1 MWGIT
6 DAQAQAQAQAQAH
19 SLYKWLIKPKHENNQ
34 SLFTFSRCNY
44 ARHCEGKCFFFFN
57 LRSEI
62 LKVFFIIIKNM
73 LIF

>member
-44 ARHCEGKCFFFFN
+44 ARHSEGKCFFF
-57 LRSEI
+57 
-62 LKVFFIIIKNM
+62 
-73 LIF
+73 LIFEGKF